1 MSLILH
7 SNPSRFN
14 GVHSLNLYR
23 SFERHSQQ
31 EGRSS
36 PRWLEYSTHHNHNQI
51 TVSTTPSS
59 LTVTTRPH
67 NGQIIQSEDMLNDYD
82 GPEDGEIYY
91 YNDLDSNDNEVRVE
105 AERTSDVYTA
115 VDSASSP
122 IPYIERNEEND
133 IAIDLQGSS
142 NPNIRLSE
150 NSTPRTSLYTISQE
164 STFSDSDRYNTISL
178 PEHVEATPTHVPT
191 TDSNYLQHT
200 NIPENSELLRP
211 NAHSIQ
217 IKERECYENFP
228 FQYKVSDIDMISFVT
243 IFCSSFAQ
251 TESHSS

>member
-1 MSLILH
+1 M
-7 SNPSRFN
+7 
-14 GVHSLNLYR
+14 HSLNLYR

-200 NIPENSELLRP
+200 DIPENSELLRP

-217 IKERECYENFP
+217 MKESECYENFP
-228 FQYKVSDIDMISFVT
+228 FQYNKSFRYRYDIFVT
-243 IFCSSFAQ
+243 IFFSSFAP